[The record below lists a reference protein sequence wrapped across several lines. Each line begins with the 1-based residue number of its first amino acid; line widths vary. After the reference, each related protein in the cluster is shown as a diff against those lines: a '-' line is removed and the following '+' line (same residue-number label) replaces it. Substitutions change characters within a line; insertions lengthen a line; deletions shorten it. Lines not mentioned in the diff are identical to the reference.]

1 MFSGGRR
8 VTHLDGKRIKGF
20 AKNKKQNVKS
30 KTPPVGGENK
40 ETIGNGHVEQNGV
53 NGHLSSEESEPAT
66 AAVNDGG
73 ADEKTD
79 AGVAGG
85 GGASETTGDD
95 DVMKLMQET
104 GFTVQVLSPGV
115 EPLSIQVSSMEL
127 AQEIHQLLMDRED
140 TCHRTCFS
148 LQLDGRTLDNF
159 AELKNIEG
167 LQEGSVIRVVEEP
180 YTMREARIHVRHVR
194 DLLKSLDPADAYN
207 GVDCSSLTFLHTITM
222 GDIMEKKK
230 TRQES
235 VDCTPPDFIMPGAKE
250 RPLLPLQPGSGKKGN
265 PQPLKVLTTSAWNP
279 PPGPR
284 KLHGDLMYLYVVTME
299 DKRLHISACSR
310 GFYVNQSTDD
320 TFNPQ
325 PANPSYLSH
334 SLIDLLS
341 QISAT
346 FRRCFTQMQKKR
358 TQRHPFERVA
368 TPYQVYTWTAPAL
381 EHTID
386 AIRAEDTFS
395 SKLGYEEHIPGQ
407 TRDWNEELQTTRE
420 LPRATL
426 PERLLRE
433 RAIFKVH
440 SDFVTAATRGA
451 MAVIDGNVMPI
462 NPGEDAKTQMFI
474 WNNIFF
480 SLGFDVRDHYK
491 ELGGDAA
498 AFVAPRNDL
507 HGVRVYSAVD
517 VEGLYTLGTVVID
530 YRGYRVTAQS
540 IIPGILERDQDQSV
554 VYGSID
560 FGKTV
565 LSHPKYL
572 ELLNA
577 AGKHLRIQP
586 HSVYND
592 KQEAIELC
600 SSVEC
605 KGIIGNDGR
614 HYILDLLRTFPPD
627 VNFLVLPAEEEA
639 VGSDSQAMGFPIEH
653 RHKLCCL
660 RQELLEAFVEN
671 RYLMFMKLAAVQ
683 LQQCVQKAG
692 GAALNTSSSD
702 ETKSAAIEGA
712 IESEKPESNDSK
724 DNAAKEV
731 KDTGKEAAASATTT
745 PASRPIPKADT
756 EDAKKLVES
765 LISSDQM
772 NESKEVVKRVCEAV
786 GSLKE
791 YEFDIRFN
799 PDVYSPGIRHVDD
812 DPNAACSL
820 RRQKQLVKDAAVFLV
835 KHQIPSFVHECLDH
849 SSAPMDGVT
858 LTELLH
864 NRGINVRYLGKVVDQ
879 LAKIKQLEYLHTI
892 AVSELIVRAAK
903 HIFTAY
909 LQQTDV
915 MSMAAAIS
923 HFLNCFLT
931 VSTGGYQP
939 VSNGN
944 GGDVDGQLADEFGPK
959 SSFSGGGKKQSKQ
972 SKRGGK
978 GSGGGNGGGGGGG
991 GSRKTTFS
999 SPSADNSEWQSL
1011 TSKSLWSQIR
1021 QELKAYWDFELT
1033 VEPSKEGKT
1042 ATQIDSIEPLIG
1054 AFKLQKISVLRAF
1067 CLKTGV
1073 QIMLQEYAFDQR
1085 NRPTFTDADIVNVFP
1100 VVKHIN
1106 PRASDAYNF
1115 YTTGQTKIQQGYLQ
1129 DGYGLISEALNL
1141 LNNVYGAMHPEN
1153 AQCLRMLARLSY
1165 IMGDPQEALAIQQR
1179 AVLMSERVNGVD
1191 HPYTISEYAHLALYC
1206 FANSQ
1211 ISTALKLL
1219 YRARYLATIV
1229 CGENHPDIALM
1240 DSNISL
1246 ILHAVGEYE
1255 LSLRFLEHALA
1266 LNIRYYGEKSLK
1278 VAVSYHLVARTQSCM
1293 GDFRSALINEKET
1306 YAIYK
1311 QQLGETHEKTQE
1323 SSECLRHLTQ
1333 QAVVLQKK
1341 MNFANGKLLST
1352 GLPPIHIQPP
1362 SMGSVLDM
1370 LNAINGII
1378 FVQISSKEIANFKN
1392 EIEKRQKEAGQ
1403 SQPQQSAPVQANQ
1416 EEVDRMLMETM
1427 QKTAAGIPFE
1437 EQDGEKQ
1444 ESATAP
1450 EESTK
1455 SVDVA
1460 SKTTKSAA
1468 MPVDINRLTDGWL
1481 ELESDPGLFTLLM
1494 EDFGVKG
1501 VQVEEIYDLQK
1512 NLEGQV
1518 YGFIFLF
1525 RWIEERRAR
1534 RKIVETTDI
1543 YVKDE
1548 DAVNNIFFAQQ
1559 VVPNSC
1565 ATHALLSVLLNCSD
1579 IELGLTLSRLK
1590 VHTKGMSPEN
1600 KGWAIGNTPELACAH
1615 NSHAMPQA
1623 RRRMDRNSG
1632 VSTGRFTGEAF
1643 HFVSFVPIDGRLF
1656 ELDGLKPFP
1665 MDHGPWGEKEAWTDK
1680 FRRVMSDRLGI
1691 TTGEQDIRFNLMA
1704 VVPDRRIAI
1713 THKLKMLRTNQT
1725 IVSAALEKLLKSEKK
1740 ETSSSSASASGS
1752 SRPLGV
1758 SLKKE
1763 PDDSTPVKLSD
1774 EYSELLAIKEE
1785 KQPDQPSS
1793 SSSVSVS
1800 KELESFVSMNN
1811 SSDSVEI
1818 IGETE
1823 VKQEREDPT
1832 PPSPPSSFIGAGTFS
1847 PKDLL
1852 SLLKNLESEI
1862 TITEQ
1867 HLCDENEKRERF
1879 KLDDC
1884 RRTHNY
1890 DEFICTFLSMLAH
1903 QGVLAELVSQDLIA
1917 SRKPSMGGIQTSASR
1932 AISRSY
1938 KKAAATNGTSPKAPG
1953 SKRRRGRAKCRKRK

>member
-1 MFSGGRR
+1 MALETESVQSSGAATEALSTAGSGEAG
-8 VTHLDGKRIKGF
+8 GKKKGM
-20 AKNKKQNVKS
+20 AKNKKQNGKA
-30 KTPPVGGENK
+30 KTPPMVAAAAGEQK
-40 ETIGNGHVEQNGV
+40 ETIGNGHAEQNGL
-53 NGHLSSEESEPAT
+53 NGHASSEESDPA
-66 AAVNDGG
+66 AAGPNES
-73 ADEKTD
+73 ADDKS

-85 GGASETTGDD
+85 GETEQQQQQED
-95 DVMKLMQET
+95 DVMRLMQET

-127 AQEIHQLLMDRED
+127 VQEIHQLLMDRED

-159 AELKNIEG
+159 AELKNIDG

-235 VDCTPPDFIMPGAKE
+235 VDCTPPDFIMPGARE
-250 RPLLPLQPGSGKKGN
+250 RPLLPLQPGTGKKGT

-320 TFNPQ
+320 AFNPQ

-346 FRRCFTQMQKKR
+346 FRRCFAQMQKKR

-540 IIPGILERDQDQSV
+540 IIPGILEREQDQSV

-577 AGKHLRIQP
+577 AGKHLKILP

-592 KQEAIELC
+592 KEEAIELC

-627 VNFLVLPAEEEA
+627 VNFLALPAEEEA
-639 VGSDSQAMGFPIEH
+639 VGKESRAMGFPIEH

-671 RYLMFMKLAAVQ
+671 RYLMFMKHAAVQ
-683 LQQCVQKAG
+683 LQQCVKMKQEQKAAAAQKTEDG
-692 GAALNTSSSD
+692 G
-702 ETKSAAIEGA
+702 KQAAIEAAAPAEGDKA
-712 IESEKPESNDSK
+712 PAK
-724 DNAAKEV
+724 DAKDGKEAG
-731 KDTGKEAAASATTT
+731 KDAKDGKEEASTKEAAAAAARSV
-745 PASRPIPKADT
+745 PKPDS

-765 LISSDQM
+765 LISSDQK
-772 NESKEVVKRVCEAV
+772 NESMEVVKRACEAV

-791 YEFDIRFN
+791 YEFNIRFN
-799 PDVYSPGIRHVDD
+799 PDVYSPGIRHVDEE
-812 DPNAACSL
+812 PNAAGSL
-820 RRQKQLVKDAAVFLV
+820 RRQKQLVKDAAEFLV

-849 SSAPMDGVT
+849 TSAPMDGVT

-903 HIFTAY
+903 HLFTAY

-939 VSNGN
+939 VANGT
-944 GGDVDGQLADEFGPK
+944 GADGDGQLADEFGPK
-959 SSFSGGGKKQSKQ
+959 AGGKKQNKQ
-972 SKRGGK
+972 SKRGG
-978 GSGGGNGGGGGGG
+978 GGGGKGAAGGG
-991 GSRKTTFS
+991 RKATFS
-999 SPSADNSEWQSL
+999 VPSSDNCEWTAL
-1011 TSKSLWSQIR
+1011 TSKALWAQIR

-1033 VEPSKEGKT
+1033 VEQPAKEGKESK
-1042 ATQIDSIEPLIG
+1042 AAVIDSIEPLIG
-1054 AFKLQKISVLRAF
+1054 AFKLQKISLLRSF

-1073 QIMLQEYAFDQR
+1073 QILLQEYAFEQR
-1085 NRPTFTDADIVNVFP
+1085 NRPAFTDADIVNVFP

-1191 HPYTISEYAHLALYC
+1191 HPYTISEYGHLALYC

-1211 ISTALKLL
+1211 ITTALKLL

-1293 GDFRSALINEKET
+1293 GDFRSALVNEKET

-1311 QQLGETHEKTQE
+1311 QQLGENHEKTQE

-1341 MNFANGKLLST
+1341 MNYANGKLLST

-1392 EIEKRQKEAGQ
+1392 EIEKRQKEAGAQ
-1403 SQPQQSAPVQANQ
+1403 SQQPGGGPVQANQ
-1416 EEVDRMLMETM
+1416 EEVDQMLMETM

-1437 EQDGEKQ
+1437 EQDGEK
-1444 ESATAP
+1444 
-1450 EESTK
+1450 K
-1455 SVDVA
+1455 DG
-1460 SKTTKSAA
+1460 AA
-1468 MPVDINRLTDGWL
+1468 V
-1481 ELESDPGLFTLLM
+1481 
-1494 EDFGVKG
+1494 
-1501 VQVEEIYDLQK
+1501 
-1512 NLEGQV
+1512 
-1518 YGFIFLF
+1518 
-1525 RWIEERRAR
+1525 
-1534 RKIVETTDI
+1534 
-1543 YVKDE
+1543 
-1548 DAVNNIFFAQQ
+1548 
-1559 VVPNSC
+1559 
-1565 ATHALLSVLLNCSD
+1565 
-1579 IELGLTLSRLK
+1579 
-1590 VHTKGMSPEN
+1590 
-1600 KGWAIGNTPELACAH
+1600 
-1615 NSHAMPQA
+1615 
-1623 RRRMDRNSG
+1623 
-1632 VSTGRFTGEAF
+1632 
-1643 HFVSFVPIDGRLF
+1643 
-1656 ELDGLKPFP
+1656 
-1665 MDHGPWGEKEAWTDK
+1665 
-1680 FRRVMSDRLGI
+1680 
-1691 TTGEQDIRFNLMA
+1691 
-1704 VVPDRRIAI
+1704 
-1713 THKLKMLRTNQT
+1713 
-1725 IVSAALEKLLKSEKK
+1725 
-1740 ETSSSSASASGS
+1740 
-1752 SRPLGV
+1752 
-1758 SLKKE
+1758 
-1763 PDDSTPVKLSD
+1763 
-1774 EYSELLAIKEE
+1774 E
-1785 KQPDQPSS
+1785 KQPAEVTSS
-1793 SSSVSVS
+1793 
-1800 KELESFVSMNN
+1800 
-1811 SSDSVEI
+1811 
-1818 IGETE
+1818 
-1823 VKQEREDPT
+1823 
-1832 PPSPPSSFIGAGTFS
+1832 
-1847 PKDLL
+1847 
-1852 SLLKNLESEI
+1852 
-1862 TITEQ
+1862 
-1867 HLCDENEKRERF
+1867 
-1879 KLDDC
+1879 
-1884 RRTHNY
+1884 
-1890 DEFICTFLSMLAH
+1890 
-1903 QGVLAELVSQDLIA
+1903 
-1917 SRKPSMGGIQTSASR
+1917 
-1932 AISRSY
+1932 
-1938 KKAAATNGTSPKAPG
+1938 
-1953 SKRRRGRAKCRKRK
+1953 

>member
-1 MFSGGRR
+1 
-8 VTHLDGKRIKGF
+8 
-20 AKNKKQNVKS
+20 
-30 KTPPVGGENK
+30 
-40 ETIGNGHVEQNGV
+40 
-53 NGHLSSEESEPAT
+53 
-66 AAVNDGG
+66 
-73 ADEKTD
+73 
-79 AGVAGG
+79 
-85 GGASETTGDD
+85 
-95 DVMKLMQET
+95 
-104 GFTVQVLSPGV
+104 
-115 EPLSIQVSSMEL
+115 MEL
-127 AQEIHQLLMDRED
+127 VQEIHQLLMDRED

-148 LQLDGRTLDNF
+148 LQLDSRTLDNF

-194 DLLKSLDPADAYN
+194 DLLKSMDPADAYN
-207 GVDCSSLTFLHTITM
+207 GVDCSSLTFLHTITL

-250 RPLLPLQPGSGKKGN
+250 RPLLPLQPGTGRKGT

-368 TPYQVYTWTAPAL
+368 TPYQVYTWSAPAL

-540 IIPGILERDQDQSV
+540 IIPGILEREQDQSV

-577 AGKHLRIQP
+577 AGKHLKILP

-592 KQEAIELC
+592 KQEAVELC

-639 VGSDSQAMGFPIEH
+639 VSKDSQAMGFPVEH

-660 RQELLEAFVEN
+660 RQELLEAFAEN
-671 RYLMFMKLAAVQ
+671 RYVMFMKHAAVQ
-683 LQQCVQKAG
+683 LQQCVKKKQEQKA
-692 GAALNTSSSD
+692 AAAMMKTSTED
-702 ETKSAAIEGA
+702 TKSSPAIEGVA
-712 IESEKPESNDSK
+712 EEEKTDAK
-724 DNAAKEV
+724 DVKDVKADAKEV
-731 KDTGKEAAASATTT
+731 ARS
-745 PASRPIPKADT
+745 IPKADNAAET
-756 EDAKKLVES
+756 KKLVES
-765 LISSDQM
+765 LISIDQK
-772 NESKEVVKRVCEAV
+772 NESKEVVKRACEAV

-812 DPNAACSL
+812 ESAGACSL
-820 RRQKQLVKDAAVFLV
+820 RRQKQLVKDAAEFLL
-835 KHQIPSFVHECLDH
+835 KHQIPTFVHECLDH

-864 NRGINVRYLGKVVDQ
+864 NRGINVRYLGKVVEH
-879 LAKIKQLEYLHTI
+879 LAKIKQLEYLHAI

-909 LQQTDV
+909 LQHTDV

-931 VSTGGYQP
+931 VSTGGYTP
-939 VSNGN
+939 VGN
-944 GGDVDGQLADEFGPK
+944 GEGSETDGQLTDEFGPK
-959 SSFSGGGKKQSKQ
+959 SSSSGGKKQSKQ

-978 GSGGGNGGGGGGG
+978 GGSG
-991 GSRKTTFS
+991 RKATFTA
-999 SPSADNSEWQSL
+999 PLTDNNEWQSL
-1011 TSKSLWSQIR
+1011 TSKALWVQIR
-1021 QELKAYWDFELT
+1021 QELKSYWDFELV
-1033 VEPSKEGKT
+1033 VEPSKEGKP
-1042 ATQIDSIEPLIG
+1042 AAPVESIEPLIV
-1054 AFKLQKISVLRAF
+1054 AFKLQKISLLRAF

-1073 QIMLQEYAFDQR
+1073 QILLQEYAFDQR
-1085 NRPTFTDADIVNVFP
+1085 NRPAFSDADIVNVFP

-1115 YTTGQTKIQQGYLQ
+1115 YTTGQTKIQHGYLQ
-1129 DGYGLISEALNL
+1129 EGYGLISEALNL

-1179 AVLMSERVNGVD
+1179 AVLMSERVNGID

-1293 GDFRSALINEKET
+1293 GDFRSALVNEKET

-1341 MNFANGKLLST
+1341 MNYANGKLLST

-1392 EIEKRQKEAGQ
+1392 EIEKRQKETGQ
-1403 SQPQQSAPVQANQ
+1403 SQGQQSSTTMPVQANQ

-1437 EQDGEKQ
+1437 EQD
-1444 ESATAP
+1444 
-1450 EESTK
+1450 
-1455 SVDVA
+1455 D
-1460 SKTTKSAA
+1460 
-1468 MPVDINRLTDGWL
+1468 
-1481 ELESDPGLFTLLM
+1481 
-1494 EDFGVKG
+1494 
-1501 VQVEEIYDLQK
+1501 
-1512 NLEGQV
+1512 
-1518 YGFIFLF
+1518 
-1525 RWIEERRAR
+1525 
-1534 RKIVETTDI
+1534 
-1543 YVKDE
+1543 
-1548 DAVNNIFFAQQ
+1548 
-1559 VVPNSC
+1559 
-1565 ATHALLSVLLNCSD
+1565 
-1579 IELGLTLSRLK
+1579 
-1590 VHTKGMSPEN
+1590 
-1600 KGWAIGNTPELACAH
+1600 
-1615 NSHAMPQA
+1615 
-1623 RRRMDRNSG
+1623 
-1632 VSTGRFTGEAF
+1632 
-1643 HFVSFVPIDGRLF
+1643 
-1656 ELDGLKPFP
+1656 
-1665 MDHGPWGEKEAWTDK
+1665 
-1680 FRRVMSDRLGI
+1680 
-1691 TTGEQDIRFNLMA
+1691 
-1704 VVPDRRIAI
+1704 
-1713 THKLKMLRTNQT
+1713 
-1725 IVSAALEKLLKSEKK
+1725 EKK
-1740 ETSSSSASASGS
+1740 
-1752 SRPLGV
+1752 PLGV
-1758 SLKKE
+1758 EQLETAKPIE
-1763 PDDSTPVKLSD
+1763 ALS
-1774 EYSELLAIKEE
+1774 S
-1785 KQPDQPSS
+1785 
-1793 SSSVSVS
+1793 
-1800 KELESFVSMNN
+1800 
-1811 SSDSVEI
+1811 
-1818 IGETE
+1818 
-1823 VKQEREDPT
+1823 
-1832 PPSPPSSFIGAGTFS
+1832 
-1847 PKDLL
+1847 
-1852 SLLKNLESEI
+1852 
-1862 TITEQ
+1862 
-1867 HLCDENEKRERF
+1867 
-1879 KLDDC
+1879 
-1884 RRTHNY
+1884 
-1890 DEFICTFLSMLAH
+1890 
-1903 QGVLAELVSQDLIA
+1903 
-1917 SRKPSMGGIQTSASR
+1917 
-1932 AISRSY
+1932 
-1938 KKAAATNGTSPKAPG
+1938 
-1953 SKRRRGRAKCRKRK
+1953 